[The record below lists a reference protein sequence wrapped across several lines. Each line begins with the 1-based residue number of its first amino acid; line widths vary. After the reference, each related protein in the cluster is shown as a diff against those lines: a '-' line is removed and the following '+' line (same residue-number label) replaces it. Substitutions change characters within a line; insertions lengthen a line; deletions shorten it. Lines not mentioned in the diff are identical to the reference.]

1 MMPDMILLKGPL
13 QSRNFRLLMACNVV
27 SVAGSA
33 VYFIAIPFA
42 VLRIGGSASDIG
54 YVATA
59 GLIPLIAFLLLGG
72 VIADR
77 LPRHQVIVAANVLQA
92 MAQGTSAV
100 LLLTGHARVWQLAAL
115 AATGGVGA
123 GFYYPAA
130 QGLLPQTVAAD
141 QRSQANAL
149 DRTGRNTASIGGAA
163 LGGVLVGLAGPGW
176 GLAID
181 AASFAIAAVL
191 RAGMRFPALPPVAA
205 TGLVHELREGWHE
218 FISRRWLWSIVLQFA
233 FIVGISA
240 GTINVLGPLVAD
252 DRLGGARSWGIIVA
266 GYAVGAVAG
275 GVVMLRFRPRRMLL
289 AGTLAVPAFAV
300 LMFALAVPLAVP
312 LDAAAALFAGGCAEI
327 FVVNWTTTMQQEIPP
342 AMLSR
347 VSSYDALGSLALA
360 PVGTVVAGPLAGAF
374 GTSAVLT
381 AGGIIIAVLTAAVL
395 LVPEVRQLRRQA
407 PAPAGP
413 PPAAGLPPAA
423 GPPGPAD
430 PAGPAGA
437 LAH

>member
-1 MMPDMILLKGPL
+1 
-13 QSRNFRLLMACNVV
+13 
-27 SVAGSA
+27 
-33 VYFIAIPFA
+33 
-42 VLRIGGSASDIG
+42 
-54 YVATA
+54 
-59 GLIPLIAFLLLGG
+59 
-72 VIADR
+72 
-77 LPRHQVIVAANVLQA
+77 
-92 MAQGTSAV
+92 
-100 LLLTGHARVWQLAAL
+100 
-115 AATGGVGA
+115 
-123 GFYYPAA
+123 
-130 QGLLPQTVAAD
+130 
-141 QRSQANAL
+141 
-149 DRTGRNTASIGGAA
+149 
-163 LGGVLVGLAGPGW
+163 
-176 GLAID
+176 
-181 AASFAIAAVL
+181 
-191 RAGMRFPALPPVAA
+191 
-205 TGLVHELREGWHE
+205 
-218 FISRRWLWSIVLQFA
+218 
-233 FIVGISA
+233 
-240 GTINVLGPLVAD
+240 
-252 DRLGGARSWGIIVA
+252 
-266 GYAVGAVAG
+266 
-275 GVVMLRFRPRRMLL
+275 
-289 AGTLAVPAFAV
+289 VPAFAV